1 MMKTKIKREEA
12 LDKFQAARERKR
24 ECLVQLEK
32 SMKETY
38 KKRTGKEAEFFL
50 RYNESF
56 AKG

>member
-38 KKRTGKEAEFFL
+38 KKRTGKEAEFF
-50 RYNESF
+50 F
-56 AKG
+56 AL

>member
-12 LDKFQAARERKR
+12 LAKFQAARERKR

-38 KKRTGKEAEFFL
+38 KKRTGKEAENFFAL
-50 RYNESF
+50 
-56 AKG
+56 